1 MTELETMRFFTLLEM
16 VEKDLA
22 HLNTYHHDSKRVHTA
37 AESALLGRDYQWR
50 EIAQRLHYLCIHLA
64 QNLNEQEDLLT
75 ESTTWEPS
83 RVKDRGDYT

>member
-22 HLNTYHHDSKRVHTA
+22 HLNTYHHDLKRMRTA

-50 EIAQRLHYLCIHLA
+50 EIAQRLHYLCIHIT

-75 ESTTWEPS
+75 ESKTYKPT
-83 RVKDRGDYT
+83 RVIDKGNYT

>member
-22 HLNTYHHDSKRVHTA
+22 HLNTYHHDSKRVRTA

-64 QNLNEQEDLLT
+64 QKLDAQEEILD
-75 ESTTWEPS
+75 E
-83 RVKDRGDYT
+83 

>member
-22 HLNTYHHDSKRVHTA
+22 HLNTYHHDSKRMHTA

-50 EIAQRLHYLCIHLA
+50 EIAQRIHYLCICIA
-64 QNLNEQEDLLT
+64 QNLDDQEDLMY
-75 ESTTWEPS
+75 E
-83 RVKDRGDYT
+83 

>member
-1 MTELETMRFFTLLEM
+1 MTELEVMRFFTLLEM

-22 HLNTYHHDSKRVHTA
+22 HLRTYDRDFKRVRTA

-50 EIAQRLHYLCIHLA
+50 EIAQRLHYLCIHIT

-75 ESTTWEPS
+75 ESKTWEPS
-83 RVKDRGDYT
+83 RVKDKGNYT

>member
-1 MTELETMRFFTLLEM
+1 MTELETVRFFTLLEM

-22 HLNTYHHDSKRVHTA
+22 HLNTYHRDFKRVRTA

-75 ESTTWEPS
+75 ESTTYEPS

>member
-22 HLNTYHHDSKRVHTA
+22 GLNTYYHDFKRVRTA
-37 AESALLGRDYQWR
+37 AESAVEGRDYQWR

-64 QNLNEQEDLLT
+64 QKLDAQEEILD
-75 ESTTWEPS
+75 E
-83 RVKDRGDYT
+83 